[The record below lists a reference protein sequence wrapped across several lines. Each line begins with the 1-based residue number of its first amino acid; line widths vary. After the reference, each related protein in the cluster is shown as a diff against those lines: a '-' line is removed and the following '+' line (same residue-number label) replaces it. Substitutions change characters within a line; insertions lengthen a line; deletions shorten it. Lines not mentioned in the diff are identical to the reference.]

1 MKDIFLAGDTS
12 GFEIIRP
19 ADLSMMNNF
28 NCLYSYG
35 HPKGIQNTDEFI
47 FGGISKIIM
56 VILLLTDLELI
67 QSLILINIKLK
78 KAKKFIQTHMK

>member
-35 HPKGIQNTDEFI
+35 HPKGI
-47 FGGISKIIM
+47 
-56 VILLLTDLELI
+56 
-67 QSLILINIKLK
+67 
-78 KAKKFIQTHMK
+78 